1 MSGEIAPGMF
11 VLKTGRLRARRY
23 DLLGHLAR
31 IVEQV
36 ISLLKWD
43 GSQAGWPWG
52 YCAGQPGR
60 GLASGG
66 RLLIPTRNE
75 ESVSVN
81 GFVRL

>member
-1 MSGEIAPGMF
+1 MF

-52 YCAGQPGR
+52 YCTGQPGR

-75 ESVSVN
+75 ESLSVN

>member
-1 MSGEIAPGMF
+1 MF

-23 DLLGHLAR
+23 DLAR

-52 YCAGQPGR
+52 YCTGQPGR